1 MVASFVRLNNSSIS
15 TAESTSSISGSLV
28 NLASYL
34 NLPDPVYG
42 TGADGDVTISSNTT
56 LTRDQNYRNL
66 TINGS
71 ITLDPGGYRIFVQN
85 VLTLGSSASI
95 GYTTGFTTAG
105 TIAQGGAVNTAVTH
119 SLGGSSGAQ
128 TATAPTAALGG
139 SLYYQ
144 QPLQAIR
151 GWAVSAASTT
161 PTFLRGGAG
170 GTSGAGGGVIVIAA
184 RYITVSSGTATFS
197 APGTAGSGG
206 GGGGVILIVSSAS
219 SLNAAVTTD
228 VTGGTGASAGTV
240 NYMQVA

>member
-15 TAESTSSISGSLV
+15 TAESTSSISGSLA

-42 TGADGDVTISSNTT
+42 TGADGDATISANTT
-56 LTRDQNYRNL
+56 FTRDYNYRNL
-66 TINGS
+66 TINDGIQLNPS
-71 ITLDPGGYRIFVQN
+71 GYRIFVQN
-85 VLTLGSSASI
+85 VLTLGSASVV
-95 GYTTGFTTAG
+95 GFTTGFTTAG
-105 TIAQGGAVNTAVTH
+105 TLAQGGAANTAVTH

-128 TATAPTAALGG
+128 IATAPTSALGG

-144 QPLQAIR
+144 QPFQAIR
-151 GWAVSAASTT
+151 GWAVTAASTT

-170 GTSGAGGGVIVIAA
+170 GSSGAGGGVVVIAA
-184 RYITVSSGTATFS
+184 RYITVSSGTAHFK
-197 APGTAGSGG
+197 APGTSGSGG

-219 SLNAAVTTD
+219 SLNAGVSTD